1 MLTEKDVADWETIR
15 KPFLKL
21 KEEVMKNSCGKCL
34 WSDTTSGIILCSR
47 DCPRKGNE
55 NANKSW

>member
-1 MLTEKDVADWETIR
+1 MLTEKDISDWETIR

-34 WSDTTSGIILCSR
+34 WSDATSGIIICSR
-47 DCPRKGNE
+47 DCPRKGNK